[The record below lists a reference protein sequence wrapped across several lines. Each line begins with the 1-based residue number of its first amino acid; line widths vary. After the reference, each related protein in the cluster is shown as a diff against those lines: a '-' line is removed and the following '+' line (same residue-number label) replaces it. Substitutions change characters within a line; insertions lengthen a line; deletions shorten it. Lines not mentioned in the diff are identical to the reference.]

1 MITIPGIEV
10 STHIYESANT
20 LVYRGIRTQDK
31 KPVIL
36 KVLNKKY
43 PTPEELARYKQEFE
57 IISSLNIFGVINA
70 YTLVKYQRTLVIIL
84 EDFGGESLRSFIQTR
99 KLTLAEF
106 ILIGIQSV
114 DSLARIHSANIIH
127 KDINPSNIV
136 YNSENGELKLI
147 DFGISTVFY
156 QKSFITKN
164 VDTLEGT
171 PAYTSP
177 ELTGRMNRS
186 FDYRA
191 DFYSLG
197 VTFYELLTSQLPF
210 ETTDLMELV
219 HCHIAKQPVPPHEV
233 NPEIPLVISNLVMK
247 LLAKNADDRYQSAW
261 GIKADL
267 EESLFQLVTNG
278 KISNLP
284 IACQDVSQK
293 FQIIQKLYHRER
305 EIETLLTAFGRVS
318 DRNHDTP
325 PRSEMMLISGYSGV
339 GKSALVQEFYKLL
352 TQQQGYFISGK
363 FDEFSRNIPYSGLIQ
378 AFQQLIKQL
387 LTESESQI
395 NLWRKKLLEAFGSN
409 GQMLIDVIPEVELI
423 VGKQSSLPVLSSTEF
438 QNRFHLI
445 FKHFIQVFTQPEHP
459 LVIFIDDLQWVDN
472 ASMQLIQLLMTAENS
487 QYLFLIGAYR
497 DNEVDGKH
505 LLKLTLDKIQK
516 SGTIVN
522 YLHLEP
528 LDLQNVNQLIVD
540 TFNCSFD
547 KGKCLAELLVRKTN
561 GNPFFVNQFLQ
572 SLYQERLVDFDLSP
586 VTYERRWRWN
596 LEQIQARDF
605 TDNVVELMVSK
616 IQKLSSDTQEVLK
629 LAACIGHQ
637 FDIQTIANISEK
649 LPEEIL
655 KSLCEPIE
663 EGFILLLKDAYKSI
677 DPDSLQETDSVK
689 GEYKFAHDRIQQAA
703 YFLIPQEHRSAVHQK
718 VGQLLL
724 KNTPQDK
731 RERKNFDIVNQLNL
745 SIELINHQSYRDE
758 LASLNLMAAKR
769 AKGSVA
775 YEPAL
780 RYLQIAMDLLAENSW
795 DKQYDLTLALY
806 VEATDAAYLNTNFE
820 EMERLAE
827 VVLCN
832 AKTLLDTIKIYE
844 VKIQA
849 YMAQNQPLQAL
860 EIVLPVVKSLG
871 VNFPDKLSQSNIW
884 IGLLKTKI
892 SLVGHRIE
900 DLIDLPTM
908 TNSYKMAAID
918 LLSQVRVAAYLTS
931 PPLYSL
937 IVFEEINL
945 LIKYGNTF
953 DSAFVYAAY
962 GMILCGVVGDID
974 SGYRFGQLAM
984 KTLDKFNMTRK
995 KNRAMHV
1002 INSFIKNWKEHGNRT
1017 LEPLIEAYKRGKE
1030 NGDFEFCGYS
1040 AFMYSFNAYCVGEN
1054 LRKLEQQICS
1064 YSQTMNQLKQQT
1076 IFNYLQILHRTIS
1089 QLMDES
1095 EDKCSCQFLGEF
1107 YNEEKMLPL
1116 HLEANDKTAICNIY
1130 FHKMILCYLFHNYHE
1145 AVKNAEIAQ
1154 KYLGSATASLLVPL
1168 FYLYDSLARL
1178 AVFKDVAESKQ
1189 KFLLK
1194 QVTNNQK
1201 KMKKWADHAP
1211 MNYLHKFY
1219 LVEAER
1225 DRVLGKNREAREYY
1239 DRAIAL
1245 AHEHEYINEEAL
1257 AYELAAKFYID
1268 RNQDHLA
1275 RHYLQDAHYAY
1286 QLWGATAKVKDLEA
1300 EYPQFLSQAHKT
1312 DLKTTLSTSTTGQN
1326 ISYVL
1331 DLLSVLK
1338 GTQTISGEIILHNLL
1353 AKLMKIVIE
1362 NAGAQKGFLILH
1374 SQTKSLNEED
1384 NWVIEATGSADS
1396 DEVTILQSIPINS
1409 VNTHNLHPFLSTAII
1424 NYVARTRENVVL
1436 NDALHEGQFTR
1447 DRYILTAQ
1455 SKSIL
1460 CTPLLYKAKL
1470 SGILYLENN
1479 LTTGAFTPERVEV
1492 LRILSAQAAISI
1504 ENSRLYEQLE
1514 DHSRTLEQKVK
1525 QRTQQLQQKN
1535 QELANLL
1542 QKLKATQSQIIAQE
1556 KLASLGALTAG
1567 IAHEIKNP
1575 LNFVNN
1581 FAELSVEL
1589 TQELLEEIS
1598 SQKDRL
1604 DPESR
1609 ENIEEI
1615 LNDLKQ
1621 NAKKINEHGTRADN
1635 IVRGMLMHSRGQ
1647 TGDRQLTD
1655 INALLAEAISL
1666 TYHGMRAKNPSF
1678 NMNIETEYDDKL
1690 GKLNVVPQ
1698 SMSRAFINIIHNAC
1712 YAACKKKKRLYVDV
1726 EHEAEG
1732 FSPILFV
1739 RTKDLGEEV
1748 EIHIRDNGE
1757 GIPQKALDKI
1767 FNPFFTTKPP
1777 GEGTGL
1783 GLSITHDII
1792 VQQHQGNIRVET
1804 EMGSY
1809 TKFIITLPKVVP

>member
-1 MITIPGIEV
+1 MIAIPGIEV
-10 STHIYESANT
+10 STHIYKSANT
-20 LVYRGIRTQDK
+20 LVYRGIRTHDK

-36 KVLNKKY
+36 KVLNKEY
-43 PTPEELARYKQEFE
+43 PTAEELARYKQEFE
-57 IISSLNIFGVINA
+57 IISSLNISGVVKA
-70 YTLVKYQRTLVIIL
+70 YTLVKYQKTLVIIL
-84 EDFGGESLRSFIQTR
+84 EDFGGESLRNFISAR

-106 ILIGIQSV
+106 LLIAIQTV
-114 DSLARIHSANIIH
+114 DSLARIHSVKIIH

-136 YNSENGELKLI
+136 FNSESGEVKII
-147 DFGISTVFY
+147 DFDLSTVFF
-156 QKSFITKN
+156 QDNLTTKN
-164 VDTLEGT
+164 ADSLEGT

-177 ELTGRMNRS
+177 ELTGRMNGS

-197 VTFYELLTSQLPF
+197 VTFYELLTNQLPF

-219 HCHIAKQPVPPHEV
+219 HCHLAKQPLPPHEV
-233 NPEIPLVISNLVMK
+233 NSEIPLLISNLVMK
-247 LLAKNADDRYQSAW
+247 LLAKNADDRYQSGW

-267 EESLFQLVTNG
+267 EESLFQLMANG
-278 KISNLP
+278 KITNLP
-284 IACQDVSQK
+284 IAHQDISNK
-293 FQIIQKLYHRER
+293 FQIYPKLYHREQ
-305 EIETLLTAFGRVS
+305 EIKTLLTAFKRVS
-318 DRNHDTP
+318 DGNHDIP

-339 GKSALVQEFYKLL
+339 GKSALVQEVYKFL

-363 FDEFSRNIPYSGLIQ
+363 FDELSRNIPYSGFLQ
-378 AFQQLIKQL
+378 AFRQLINQL

-395 NLWRKKLLEAFGSN
+395 NLWKEKLLEAFGSN
-409 GQMLIDVIPEVELI
+409 GQMLIDIIPEIEFI
-423 VGKQSSLPVLSSTEF
+423 VGKQSSVPPLSSTEF
-438 QNRFHLI
+438 QNRFNLV
-445 FKHFIQVFTQPEHP
+445 FKNFVKVFTQPKHP
-459 LVIFIDDLQWVDN
+459 LVMFLDDLQWVDN
-472 ASMQLIQLLMTAENS
+472 ASLQLIQLLMTAENNQS
-487 QYLFLIGAYR
+487 LFFLGAYR
-497 DNEVDGKH
+497 ENEVDANH
-505 LLKLTLDKIQK
+505 PLNLTLEKIKQ
-516 SGTIVN
+516 SGTDVN
-522 YLHLEP
+522 CLHLSS
-528 LDLQNVNQLIVD
+528 LDLQNLNQLIVD

-547 KGKCLAELLVRKTN
+547 QGKSLAQLILRKTH

-572 SLYQERLVDFDLSP
+572 SLYQEKLVYFNFSP
-586 VTYERRWRWN
+586 VSYERKWQWN
-596 LEQIQARDF
+596 LKEIQARDF

-616 IQKLSSDTQEVLK
+616 IQKLSHDTQEVLK

-637 FDIQTIANISEK
+637 FDIDTIANIHEK

-655 KSLCEPIE
+655 ISLREAIA
-663 EGFILLLKDAYKSI
+663 EGFVLLLEDAYKSN
-677 DPDSLQETDSVK
+677 SVK
-689 GEYKFAHDRIQQAA
+689 VEYKFVHDRIQQAA
-703 YFLIPQEHRSAVHQK
+703 YSLIPSENRSAVHQK

-724 KNTPQDK
+724 QKTPPEQ
-731 RERKNFDIVNQLNL
+731 RERKIFDIVNQFNL
-745 SIELINHQSYRDE
+745 SIELINSQSERDE
-758 LASLNLMAAKR
+758 IVLLNLMAAQK
-769 AKGSVA
+769 AKGTVA
-775 YEPAL
+775 YKPAL
-780 RYLQIAMDLLAENSW
+780 RYLQISMALLAKNSW
-795 DKQYDLTLALY
+795 EKQYDLTLALY
-806 VEATDAAYLNTNFE
+806 LEATEIAYLNTQFE

-832 AKTLLDTIKIYE
+832 AKNLLDTVKIYE

-871 VNFPDKLSQSNIW
+871 VTFPKKLSQLKIL
-884 IGLLKTKI
+884 IALLKTKI
-892 SLVGHRIE
+892 SLAGHRIE
-900 DLIDLPTM
+900 DLINLPNM
-908 TNSYKMAAID
+908 TDSYKIAAIE

-931 PPLYSL
+931 PQLYSL

-974 SGYRFGQLAM
+974 SGYQFGQLAM
-984 KTLDKFNMTRK
+984 KTLEKINIKRQE
-995 KNRAMHV
+995 NRTIHL
-1002 INSFIKNWKEHGNRT
+1002 INSFIKHWKEHGKLT
-1017 LEPLIEAYKRGKE
+1017 LKPLSEAYQIGIQ
-1030 NGDFEFCGYS
+1030 NGDLEFCGYS
-1040 AFMYSFNAYCVGEN
+1040 AFMYCFNAYCVGEN
-1054 LRKLEQQICS
+1054 LQELEQQICS
-1064 YSQTMNQLKQQT
+1064 YSQGMNKLKQQT
-1076 IFNYLQILHRTIS
+1076 IFNYLQILHRAIS
-1089 QLMDES
+1089 QMTQS
-1095 EDKCSCQFLGEF
+1095 EPKCSCQFMGEF
-1107 YNEEKMLPL
+1107 YNEEQMLPI
-1116 HLEANDKTAICNIY
+1116 HFEVNDQTAICNVY
-1130 FHKMILCYLFHNYHE
+1130 FHKMILCYLFQNYHE
-1145 AVKNAEIAQ
+1145 SLKNAELAQ

-1178 AVFKDVAESKQ
+1178 AVFKDVSDSEQ
-1189 KFLLK
+1189 KIILK

-1201 KMKKWADHAP
+1201 KIRKWADHAP
-1211 MNYLHKFY
+1211 MNFLHKFY

-1225 DRVLGKNREAREYY
+1225 DRVLGKNSEAREYY

-1300 EYPQFLSQAHKT
+1300 QYPQFLTEKGY
-1312 DLKTTLSTSTTGQN
+1312 LKTTLSISTTKQN
-1326 ISYVL
+1326 TSHVL
-1331 DLLSVLK
+1331 DFQSVLK
-1338 GTQTISGEIILHNLL
+1338 GTQTISGEIILDNLL
-1353 AKLMKIVIE
+1353 ANLMKIVIE

-1374 SQTKSLNEED
+1374 SQTKSLNGED
-1384 NWVIEATGSADS
+1384 NWVIEATGSANS
-1396 DEVTILQSIPINS
+1396 DEVTILQSIPIES
-1409 VNTHNLHPFLSTAII
+1409 VNADNSHPVLSAAII

-1436 NDALHEGQFTR
+1436 NNAVYEGQFTR
-1447 DRYILTAQ
+1447 DSYIITTQ
-1455 SKSIL
+1455 PKSIL

-1470 SGILYLENN
+1470 NGILYLENN
-1479 LTTGAFTPERVEV
+1479 LTTGAFTPERIEI

-1514 DHSRTLEQKVK
+1514 DYNRTLEQKVK
-1525 QRTQQLQQKN
+1525 QRTQELQQKN

-1589 TQELLEEIS
+1589 TQELLEEIL

-1604 DPESR
+1604 EPESR

-1678 NMNIETEYDDKL
+1678 NINIETEYDDDL
-1690 GKLNVVPQ
+1690 GKFSVIPQ
-1698 SMSRAFINIIHNAC
+1698 SMSRAFINIINNAC
-1712 YAACKKKKRLYVDV
+1712 YAACKKKKRLNVDIGDKT
-1726 EHEAEG
+1726 EG

-1757 GIPQKALDKI
+1757 GIPQKVLDKI

-1809 TKFIITLPKVVP
+1809 TKFIITLPKIVP